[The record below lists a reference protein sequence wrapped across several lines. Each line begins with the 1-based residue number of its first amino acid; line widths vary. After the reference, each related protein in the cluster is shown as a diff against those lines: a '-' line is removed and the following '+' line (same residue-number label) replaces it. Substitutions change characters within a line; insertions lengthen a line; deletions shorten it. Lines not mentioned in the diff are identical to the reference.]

1 MSIAISLHQTKY
13 AALQSGALR
22 KIIMASSAAT
32 PAVIATN
39 NLTFGT
45 LPPSS
50 KSVAATTR
58 AVIAAAE
65 LCDAPDDT
73 VDAEAIAFKRTN
85 PLCVASGSLRRDM
98 VCTVRGSCRQSLL
111 AGFIYE
117 DSTFPRNMCV
127 EEGPGVL
134 NSLGMRYA
142 LNATSGAPL
151 MVGVPAGPTV
161 ERDSTEYTVYLDVLE
176 TALRHLQEAGVTYVI
191 ACTYF
196 SSAEGIVE
204 ALYQMNYSPLAVM
217 VTVALSDS
225 RWADSQWVDSR
236 AATNMALAEPWWR
249 WGYILEPVTW
259 HPSKNGTVGR
269 FTQMTSKDFTDAF
282 LAMFGEGVS
291 YVGASQFMS
300 CVALAHAVETADS
313 LDTDRVAAA
322 LSTMDL
328 PEFAQHI
335 TFNSFGMMSS
345 EMIVTQVGDCERAAC
360 HFPLL
365 TALPSVHTSVR
376 HAGG

>member
-13 AALQSGALR
+13 AAQQSGALR
-22 KIIMASSAAT
+22 KIMVASSAAT
-32 PAVIATN
+32 SAVIATN
-39 NLTFGT
+39 NFTFGT

-85 PLCVASGSLRRDM
+85 PLCVASGALRRDM
-98 VCTVRGSCRQSLL
+98 VCTVGGSCRQSLL

-142 LNATSGAPL
+142 LNATTGAPL
-151 MVGVPAGPTV
+151 MVGVPAGPRIAQV
-161 ERDSTEYTVYLDVLE
+161 HGVASVLESTEYTVYLGVLE

-196 SSAEGIVE
+196 SSAEGIVD
-204 ALYQMNYSPLAVM
+204 ALHQMNYSPLAVM

-236 AATNMALAEPWWR
+236 AAANSALAEPWWR

-269 FTQMTSKDFTDAF
+269 FTQMTSNDFTNAF
-282 LAMFGEGVS
+282 SAMFGESVS
-291 YVGASQFMS
+291 YVGASAFMS
-300 CVALAHAVETADS
+300 CVALAHAVETANS

-345 EMIVTQVGDCERAAC
+345 EMIVTQVG
-360 HFPLL
+360 L
-365 TALPSVHTSVR
+365 
-376 HAGG
+376 